1 MAAISALSSLPKS
14 LFWLLSAAGGAGVA
28 IWSCRPA
35 SADCW
40 LCRSAASWLSSAV
53 SRSARS
59 ELLSSELL
67 GPELLGPELLGSKF
81 VIFADSIVSLL
92 LAGIRAAISAVFW
105 RCCQMAKLARPI
117 AKTDKAKAANVIKE
131 PALDEGPLERPLGGG
146 AVWLFFDALACGG
159 AV

>member
-1 MAAISALSSLPKS
+1 MAAISALASLPKS

-59 ELLSSELL
+59 ELLSS
-67 GPELLGPELLGSKF
+67 ELLGPELLGSKF

-131 PALDEGPLERPLGGG
+131 PALDEGPLERPIGGG
-146 AVWLFFDALACGG
+146 AVWLCFDALACGG